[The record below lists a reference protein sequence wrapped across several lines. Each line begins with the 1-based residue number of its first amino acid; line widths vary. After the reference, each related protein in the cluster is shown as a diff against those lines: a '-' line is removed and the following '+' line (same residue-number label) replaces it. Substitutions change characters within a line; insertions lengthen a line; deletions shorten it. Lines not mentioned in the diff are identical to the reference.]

1 MKRLNN
7 SIKFLFLGLMSLN
20 TTEVNATGN
29 AGTATA
35 AAPVEFSAGNIT
47 KFFQDNKVL
56 FPDLT
61 NWINTVKNASN
72 EVTISLKSY
81 NSDPKEKV
89 TSQIKVPK
97 ENNAAALKELEDIN
111 KNIQE
116 NEKDSP
122 TFSMNRSFYK
132 IKEAIKDPKDSS
144 KTIELEVIENKFNV
158 KQKTFFGGVTTLVL
172 IFFGFGVYNY
182 TKNGCNTQ
190 PSIECGN

>member
-7 SIKFLFLGLMSLN
+7 SIKFLFLGIMSLN

-35 AAPVEFSAGNIT
+35 AAPVEFSAGKIT
-47 KFFQDNKVL
+47 SFFQENQVL
-56 FPDLT
+56 FAPLT
-61 NWINTVKNASN
+61 NFINILKNASN
-72 EVTISLKSY
+72 EVTISLESY
-81 NSDPKEKV
+81 NSDPKKKV

-122 TFSMNRSFYK
+122 TFSMNRGFYK

-158 KQKTFFGGVTTLVL
+158 KQKTLFGGVTTLVL
-172 IFFGFGVYNY
+172 SLCVFGLYKY
-182 TKNGCNTQ
+182 KDKDYNTQ